1 MDADVGST
9 PTWPT
14 SRAALPTNERA
25 AMGTIQH
32 KVVIATYSN
41 YPEDCIDRADLV
53 RALNKAVDGADKWRI
68 VVDEVLVGP
77 ISAPANGYIS
87 YILTT
92 DGSKLGWELHGQGDD
107 LRSAFYDYML
117 DNARGV
123 EMVEVSY
130 GELGTGIEQTNCY

>member
-1 MDADVGST
+1 
-9 PTWPT
+9 
-14 SRAALPTNERA
+14 
-25 AMGTIQH
+25 MGTIQH

-53 RALNKAVDGADKWRI
+53 RALKTVIDWTDPWRI
-68 VVDEVLVGP
+68 NVDDILVGP

-87 YILTT
+87 YVLTT
-92 DGSKLGWELHGQGDD
+92 DGSKLGWGTHEQGNDV
-107 LRSAFYDYML
+107 RRVFYDYML
-117 DNARGV
+117 DNAGGV